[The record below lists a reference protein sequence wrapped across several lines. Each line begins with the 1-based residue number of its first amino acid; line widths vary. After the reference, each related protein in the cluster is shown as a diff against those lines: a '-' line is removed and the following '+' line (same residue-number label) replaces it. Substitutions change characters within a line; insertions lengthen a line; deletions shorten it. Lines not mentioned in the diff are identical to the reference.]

1 MFIEAINTLHI
12 RAAHG
17 QADALGPQLEQ
28 IVKQIG
34 PVHGCLNY
42 LVARCSVDVGT
53 WVVSSHWA
61 NRQAMETHFEDPSVK
76 PFIDLLT
83 SRAVMKIQFNSF
95 FNKYVV

>member
-17 QADALGPQLEQ
+17 QVETLGSQLQTIIER
-28 IVKQIG
+28 IG
-34 PVHGCLNY
+34 PVHGCLSY

-61 NRQAMETHFEDPSVK
+61 NRRAMEIHFEDPSLK

-83 SRAVMKIQFNSF
+83 SRTVTKIDFNSF
-95 FNKYVV
+95 FNKYAV